1 MRRYLVG
8 LAVLCGCTGEIDG
21 PVEYQPSGGT
31 GGGSQGSGATQGSGA
46 SKGAGAASS
55 GGTSSK
61 GSGGSGAGTST
72 GGTGA
77 GTSTGGTGGGGNGD
91 PPVAPVTFTC
101 DPNAVPSS
109 PPLRRLTRVQYENTV
124 RDLLTF
130 ALGDRND
137 ALAVESDLASVLAAL
152 PPDERPKTDDP
163 RGSYRR
169 LDQGVAQSHVD
180 VWYNVGARVGAQLSS
195 SANLTRVAGECAGQ
209 SSGAAACVDAFIQNF
224 GARALRRPLT
234 SDEVTF
240 YRGFYG
246 STTSID
252 AAGFADVIAGLMS
265 APEFVYQIESGAD
278 AVAGQA
284 QAFELTAF
292 EVASRLSYHFWNTM
306 PDEELWDKAS
316 DGSLLDAAEY
326 RRQVERL
333 FADSRSKAAA
343 RDFYREWLKLE
354 DLAPLDEANG
364 VAIYDAFTGDDRPT
378 SMLNANMNNEVL
390 DLLDHLS
397 WQEPAGIDQLLTTQL
412 IFPKTDDLAS
422 IYGVEAS
429 DEPVLAP
436 SSQRPGLFTRAAF
449 LATGSER
456 TRPIKKGVFM
466 RENVLCDHIEAPPA
480 NAQQNL
486 PELDPALTTRQT
498 VEAITESGSCA
509 GCHLAYINDLGFPFE
524 AYDAL
529 GRYRTSERMF
539 DQEGEVLATEPVDT
553 RSMPQIHEGD
563 ETEVANAA
571 ELMDLVVAS
580 NKAPACLARHYFR
593 YSFGRWENVT
603 ADGCALERLRT
614 ALVDSS
620 TLSAMLREVALAPE
634 FRRRTIQE

>member
-8 LAVLCGCTGEIDG
+8 LAVLCGCSGEIAG
-21 PVEYQPSGGT
+21 PVEYQPAGGSGGSST
-31 GGGSQGSGATQGSGA
+31 GSGAGRSGASQGSGASGSGGA
-46 SKGAGAASS
+46 SSRAGSGGASPGTGGSAASTTT
-55 GGTSSK
+55 GGTS
-61 GSGGSGAGTST
+61 GSAGD
-72 GGTGA
+72 
-77 GTSTGGTGGGGNGD
+77 GD
-91 PPVAPVTFTC
+91 PAVAPVTFSC
-101 DPNAVPSS
+101 DPALVPKS

-130 ALGDRND
+130 ALGDRED
-137 ALAVESDLASVLAAL
+137 ALAVESSLASSIAAL

-180 VWYNVGARVGAQLSS
+180 GWYNVGARVGAELSS
-195 SANLTRVAGECAGQ
+195 AANLERVVGECAGE
-209 SSGAAACVDAFIQNF
+209 SSGVASCVDDFIRNF
-224 GARALRRPLT
+224 GARALRRPL
-234 SDEVTF
+234 SNDEVDF

-246 STTSID
+246 TTSTID
-252 AAGFADVIAGLMS
+252 PAGFADVIAGLMS
-265 APEFVYQIESGAD
+265 APEFVYHIESGAEE
-278 AVAGQA
+278 VAGQP
-284 QAFELTAF
+284 QAFALSAYEL
-292 EVASRLSYHFWNTM
+292 ASRLSYHFWNTL
-306 PDEELWDKAS
+306 PDQELWEKAE
-316 DGSLLDAAEY
+316 DASLLDTSEY
-326 RRQVERL
+326 QRQVDRL
-333 FADSRSKAAA
+333 FTDSRSKAAA

-354 DLAPLDEANG
+354 ELPPLDEANG

-378 SMLNANMNNEVL
+378 SMLAANMSNEVL
-390 DLLDHLS
+390 DLLHHLS
-397 WQEPAGIDQLLTTQL
+397 WQEPAGLDQLLTTQL

-422 IYGVEAS
+422 LYGVDAT

-486 PELDPALTTRQT
+486 PDLDPALTTRQM

-539 DQEGEVLATEPVDT
+539 DDEGEVIATEPVNT
-553 RSMPQIHEGD
+553 RSMPQIHDGD

-593 YSFGRWENVT
+593 YSFGRWENVA
-603 ADGCALERLRT
+603 ADGCALEHLRT
-614 ALVDSS
+614 TLVDSN

>member
-1 MRRYLVG
+1 MRRYLAG
-8 LAVLCGCTGEIDG
+8 LAVLCGCTGEIAA
-21 PVEYQPSGGT
+21 PVEYQASGGT
-31 GGGSQGSGATQGSGA
+31 DGGSMGSGAQQGSGAGKGS
-46 SKGAGAASS
+46 GAASS
-55 GGTSSK
+55 GGATGKGGAGSGASSAT
-61 GSGGSGAGTST
+61 GGSGASMAA
-72 GGTGA
+72 GG
-77 GTSTGGTGGGGNGD
+77 SGGNGA
-91 PPVAPVTFTC
+91 PPVAPVTFSC
-101 DPNAVPSS
+101 DPAAVPAS

-130 ALGDRND
+130 ALGDRED
-137 ALAVESDLASVLAAL
+137 ALAVETSLASTLAAL

-180 VWYNVGARVGAQLSS
+180 GWYNVGARVGAQLASA
-195 SANLTRVAGECAGQ
+195 ANLERVVGECAGE
-209 SSGAAACVDAFIQNF
+209 SSGAATCVDEFIQRF
-224 GARALRRPLT
+224 GARTLRRPLT

-246 STTSID
+246 ATSAID

-265 APEFVYQIESGAD
+265 APEFVYQIESGA
-278 AVAGQA
+278 AAAAGQA
-284 QAFELTAF
+284 QVFELSAY
-292 EVASRLSYHFWNTM
+292 ELASRLSYHFWNTM
-306 PDEELWDKAS
+306 PDQELWERAA
-316 DGSLLDAAEY
+316 DGSLLDASEY
-326 RRQVERL
+326 QRQVDRL

-343 RDFYREWLKLE
+343 RDFFREWLKLE
-354 DLAPLDEANG
+354 DLPPLDEANG

-397 WQEPAGIDQLLTTQL
+397 WQEPAGIDELLTTQL

-422 IYGVEAS
+422 LYGVETS
-429 DEPVLAP
+429 NTPVLAP
-436 SSQRPGLFTRAAF
+436 KGQRPGLFTRAAF

-466 RENVLCDHIEAPPA
+466 RENVLCDHIDAPPA

-486 PELDPALTTRQT
+486 PELDPALTTRQM
-498 VEAITESGSCA
+498 VEAITETGACA
-509 GCHLAYINDLGFPFE
+509 GCHLAFINDLGFPFE

-529 GRYRTSERMF
+529 GRYRESERMF
-539 DQEGEVLATEPVDT
+539 DQDGEVIATEPVDT
-553 RSMPQIHEGD
+553 SSMPQIHDGD
-563 ETEVANAA
+563 ETEVANTA
-571 ELMDLVVAS
+571 ELMDLIVAS

-593 YSFGRWENVT
+593 YSFGRWENVA

-614 ALVDSS
+614 SLVDSS

>member
-1 MRRYLVG
+1 MRRHLVG
-8 LAVLCGCTGEIDG
+8 LAVLCGCSGEIAA
-21 PVEYQPSGGT
+21 PVEYQP
-31 GGGSQGSGATQGSGA
+31 GGGSGSASGSGASQGSGASAASGAASGGGSASKGGSGSGA
-46 SKGAGAASS
+46 SS
-55 GGTSSK
+55 
-61 GSGGSGAGTST
+61 SGGSGASMAT
-72 GGTGA
+72 GG
-77 GTSTGGTGGGGNGD
+77 SGGGD
-91 PPVAPVTFTC
+91 PPVAPVTFSC
-101 DPNAVPSS
+101 DSAAVPAS

-130 ALGDRND
+130 ALGDREE
-137 ALAVESDLASVLAAL
+137 ALAVESSLASTLAAL

-180 VWYNVGARVGAQLSS
+180 GWYNVGARVGAQLA
-195 SANLTRVAGECAGQ
+195 SAAHLERVVGECAGET
-209 SSGAAACVDAFIQNF
+209 SGVANCVEEFVRNF
-224 GARALRRPLT
+224 GARALRRPL
-234 SDEVTF
+234 SADEVAF
-240 YRGFYG
+240 YRDFYG
-246 STTSID
+246 ATTAID
-252 AAGFADVIAGLMS
+252 PAGFADVIAGLMS

-284 QAFELTAF
+284 QAFELTAY
-292 EVASRLSYHFWNTM
+292 ELASRLSYHFWNTM
-306 PDEELWDKAS
+306 PDQELWEAAG
-316 DGSLLDAAEY
+316 DGSLLDASEY
-326 RRQVERL
+326 QRQVDRL
-333 FADSRSKAAA
+333 FADARSKAAA

-354 DLAPLDEANG
+354 ELPPLDEANG
-364 VAIYDAFTGDDRPT
+364 VAIYDAFTGSDRPT

-397 WQEPAGIDQLLTTQL
+397 WREPAGIDQLLTTQL
-412 IFPKTDDLAS
+412 IFPKTDDLAG
-422 IYGVEAS
+422 IYGVEAT

-436 SSQRPGLFTRAAF
+436 SNQRPGLFTRAAF

-486 PELDPALTTRQT
+486 PDLDPAFTTRQT
-498 VEAITESGSCA
+498 VEAITERGSCA
-509 GCHLAYINDLGFPFE
+509 GCHLSFINDLGFPFE

-529 GRYRTSERMF
+529 GRYRQSERMF
-539 DQEGEVLATEPVDT
+539 DQDGEVIATEPVDT

-593 YSFGRWENVT
+593 YSFGRWENVA

-614 ALVDSS
+614 SLVDSN
-620 TLSAMLREVALAPE
+620 TLSAMLREVALAQE
-634 FRRRTIQE
+634 FRRRTIEE